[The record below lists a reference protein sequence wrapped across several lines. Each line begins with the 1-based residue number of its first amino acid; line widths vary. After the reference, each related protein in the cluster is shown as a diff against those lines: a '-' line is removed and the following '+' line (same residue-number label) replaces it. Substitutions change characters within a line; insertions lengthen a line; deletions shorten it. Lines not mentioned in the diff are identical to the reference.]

1 MARPQMPIDGKLG
14 KQYKVTSD
22 YGWRTHPVEK
32 VKKHHNGVDLWG
44 AAETIYIEA
53 PVDGKVIF
61 AGPSKIKKA
70 NGEPGGFGYHVMIQF
85 KFDGKF
91 YVSNHA
97 HFRKGSIK
105 VKAGQKIEAGTVIG
119 IMGDSGMVTGKHLH
133 WEICVGKKYVWS
145 GNGKGYM
152 DPIKFMK
159 GVIAAYEA
167 AADAPNATP
176 DDAPVQD
183 APEHTAGQAE
193 KVEAAY
199 KAKKEEAKSE
209 KPKSAEKPEP
219 KTYKIKPGD
228 SYWAIAAANPVDGKT
243 VEQCVKRLQ
252 EINDNKA
259 LHPGETLKLY

>member
-1 MARPQMPIDGKLG
+1 MAKPQMPIDGKLG
-14 KQYKVTSD
+14 KQYKVTSA
-22 YGWRTHPVEK
+22 YGWRVHPVEK
-32 VKKHHNGVDLWG
+32 TKKHHNGVDLWG

-70 NGEPGGFGYHVMIQF
+70 NGEPGGFGYHVMILF

-105 VKAGQKIEAGTVIG
+105 VKVGQQVEAGTVIG
-119 IMGDSGMVTGKHLH
+119 IMGDTGMVTGKHLH

-145 GNGKGYM
+145 GNGKGYV

-159 GVIAAYEA
+159 GVIAAHEA

-183 APEHTAGQAE
+183 APEHTAEQAE
-193 KVEAAY
+193 KVEAEY
-199 KAKKEEAKSE
+199 KASKATVKVDAPKVEAKVES
-209 KPKSAEKPEP
+209 KSY
-219 KTYKIKPGD
+219 TIKPGD
-228 SYWAIAAANPVDGKT
+228 SYWAIAEKHPVEGKS
-243 VEQCVKRLQ
+243 VEERVKKLQ
-252 EINDNKA
+252 SLNDNKA
-259 LHPGETLKLY
+259 LHPGEKLVLY